1 MSGITRRGFVKSAA
15 LVPLALT
22 PFTPMVRQRSNSL
35 VILGSLRIETAIGK
49 LIGETRETF

>member
-15 LVPLALT
+15 LAPLALT